1 VNIVGVAL
9 GVSARALPVARK
21 HVDPPLVERLRD
33 NALVFA
39 PERRQRLDDDGF
51 GFLGCVGSIHRG
63 DQRRVEVEVV
73 QLVDAEHP
81 LPQRQET
88 VKEGDVPVDAFDQ
101 PVVDRYRHVVRVE
114 SVLQRGAILPRFR
127 IEQDLLDQPVHHR
140 AEGPP
145 VLAKG

>member
-1 VNIVGVAL
+1 MA
-9 GVSARALPVARK
+9 SASYTPEEADRG
-21 HVDPPLVERLRD
+21 D
-33 NALVFA
+33 
-39 PERRQRLDDDGF
+39 ERR
-51 GFLGCVGSIHRG
+51 I
-63 DQRRVEVEVV
+63 EIEVV

-88 VKEGDVPVDAFDQ
+88 VKEGDVPVDAFDE